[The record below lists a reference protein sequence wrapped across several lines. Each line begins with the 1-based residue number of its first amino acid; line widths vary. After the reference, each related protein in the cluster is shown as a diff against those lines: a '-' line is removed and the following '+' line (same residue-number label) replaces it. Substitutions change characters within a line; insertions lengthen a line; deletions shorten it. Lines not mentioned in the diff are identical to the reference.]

1 MASPT
6 LQCNN
11 DRGGALRNIG
21 KRAGMLRGAGRQF
34 TRAPEVD
41 HLDLVLTNGYLG
53 QQCARG
59 ALPRTAP
66 SRHPDRIPEACR
78 DGNSRGLNSCG
89 LQCSRFDMAADGD
102 PVSLPQTQDG

>member
-1 MASPT
+1 
-6 LQCNN
+6 
-11 DRGGALRNIG
+11 
-21 KRAGMLRGAGRQF
+21 MLRGAGRQF

-53 QQCARG
+53 KLLSNARVVRYL
-59 ALPRTAP
+59 AQHHRDT
-66 SRHPDRIPEACR
+66 DRIPEACR

-102 PVSLPQTQDG
+102 PVSLPQTQYG

>member
-1 MASPT
+1 VASPT

-21 KRAGMLRGAGRQF
+21 KRAGVLRGAGRQF

-53 QQCARG
+53 KLLSNARVVRYL
-59 ALPRTAP
+59 AQHHRDILTEFQKLAEMETA
-66 SRHPDRIPEACR
+66 
-78 DGNSRGLNSCG
+78 
-89 LQCSRFDMAADGD
+89 AA
-102 PVSLPQTQDG
+102 